1 MSDLPPS
8 NLPPPPPSMP
18 LSVPPPNQ
26 PPPGYQP
33 PPPGYAPPPQGSPG
47 QIPPGIMP
55 MAVAGAGL
63 GLGAQIYAARSSIV
77 VGVIGIIV
85 PIGSLLITGSTA
97 VYFYI
102 LPVFGLIY
110 GVRAMMRG
118 AVLGGAIGVG
128 LNVLAGL
135 ASLLASG
142 LIGG

>member
-1 MSDLPPS
+1 MSDVPPS
-8 NLPPPPPSMP
+8 NLPPPPPSY
-18 LSVPPPNQ
+18 Q
-26 PPPGYQP
+26 PPPGSIP

-47 QIPPGIMP
+47 QIPPGIVP
-55 MAVAGAGL
+55 MAAAAGGL

-77 VGVIGIIV
+77 VGVIGILV
-85 PIGSLLITGSTA
+85 PIGSLLITGGTV
-97 VYFYI
+97 VYFFI

-110 GVRAMMRG
+110 GIRAMMRG
-118 AVLGGAIGVG
+118 AVIGGAIGVG